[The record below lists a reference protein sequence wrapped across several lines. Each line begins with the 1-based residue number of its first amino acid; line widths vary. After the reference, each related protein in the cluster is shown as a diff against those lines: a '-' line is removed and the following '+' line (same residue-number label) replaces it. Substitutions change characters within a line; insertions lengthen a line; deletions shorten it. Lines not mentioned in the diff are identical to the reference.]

1 MFISSILCED
11 LLINDEQM
19 IHSMLTNCFDSNRE
33 KYNVLYKKNYSELEN
48 GELKMNLLVYSDVQ
62 PVSTNELKVIQSMYV
77 EPEKVINTG
86 KAFRFNVIAN
96 PVRTTKGKKHPITN
110 KNERIDWLKMKFE
123 SNGAEII
130 FNSCDEIR
138 VAPIHM
144 IHSYGKGT
152 ITAYQ
157 YSGILRIT
165 DSEKFIELFHK
176 GLGRGKAYGCGL
188 IQLGAC

>member
-1 MFISSILCED
+1 
-11 LLINDEQM
+11 
-19 IHSMLTNCFDSNRE
+19 
-33 KYNVLYKKNYSELEN
+33 
-48 GELKMNLLVYSDVQ
+48 
-62 PVSTNELKVIQSMYV
+62 MYV

-138 VAPIHM
+138 AAPIHM

-152 ITAYQ
+152 ITVYQ

>member
-1 MFISSILCED
+1 
-11 LLINDEQM
+11 
-19 IHSMLTNCFDSNRE
+19 
-33 KYNVLYKKNYSELEN
+33 
-48 GELKMNLLVYSDVQ
+48 
-62 PVSTNELKVIQSMYV
+62 
-77 EPEKVINTG
+77 
-86 KAFRFNVIAN
+86 
-96 PVRTTKGKKHPITN
+96 
-110 KNERIDWLKMKFE
+110 
-123 SNGAEII
+123 
-130 FNSCDEIR
+130 
-138 VAPIHM
+138 M